1 MKIGIFLR
9 FPVVEVAHD
18 RGEQAGAVSLAGSLV
33 DQPLFIALQH
43 VVGLGVA
50 GEKAVDA
57 SAKLVSAS
65 HGDKRQV

>member
-18 RGEQAGAVSLAGSLV
+18 RGKQAGAVSLAGSLV
-33 DQPLFIALQH
+33 DQALLVTLQY

-50 GEKAVDA
+50 GEEAVDA
-57 SAKLVSAS
+57 SAKLVSAP